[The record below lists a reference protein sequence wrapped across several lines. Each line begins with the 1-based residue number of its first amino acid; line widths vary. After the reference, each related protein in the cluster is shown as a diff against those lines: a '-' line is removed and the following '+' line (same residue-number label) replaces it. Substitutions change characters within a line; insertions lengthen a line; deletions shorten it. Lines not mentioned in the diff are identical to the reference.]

1 MSMTDPINQPGPYA
15 AFSRELQR
23 SMAECRAAGEQLA
36 LLVVQVDQLERV
48 EGALGY
54 SASAV
59 LADQFCTRIGQ
70 ILRDRDRLHH
80 VGDRK
85 FWVILRATRNEG
97 HAVLAAN
104 KLRRIGKEPFRI
116 GEHTLKLETSIGI
129 AMFPQHADNAEEL
142 VRRADLALVN
152 AREDDLPIRV
162 YAEDS
167 TRKIAGLW
175 EVENELERALEESEF
190 ELFFQPKIDL
200 RTSRPCGAEALLRWR
215 NPTRGLLAPDSFL
228 PIAEGARKLEALTWF
243 VIDAAQRQRCE
254 WPKLWGELPV
264 SVNIAPS
271 VLDAGHLIDYIK
283 GSMRIWGS
291 QTSHIM
297 LEVTEDSVVRNPKQS
312 FAALAQLRQK
322 GIRVSIDDFGTGY
335 SSMTYFK
342 EMPADE
348 LKIDKSFI
356 RNLHRDEGNRHIVRT
371 IIDLAHTFRYA
382 VVAEGVERAD
392 VLELLVGMGC
402 DIAQGYLYARPM
414 PQVDFVQWLADYTV
428 ATSTGPAA
436 STVAGR

>member
-1 MSMTDPINQPGPYA
+1 
-15 AFSRELQR
+15 
-23 SMAECRAAGEQLA
+23 
-36 LLVVQVDQLERV
+36 
-48 EGALGY
+48 
-54 SASAV
+54 
-59 LADQFCTRIGQ
+59 
-70 ILRDRDRLHH
+70 
-80 VGDRK
+80 
-85 FWVILRATRNEG
+85 
-97 HAVLAAN
+97 
-104 KLRRIGKEPFRI
+104 
-116 GEHTLKLETSIGI
+116 
-129 AMFPQHADNAEEL
+129 
-142 VRRADLALVN
+142 
-152 AREDDLPIRV
+152 
-162 YAEDS
+162 
-167 TRKIAGLW
+167 
-175 EVENELERALEESEF
+175 
-190 ELFFQPKIDL
+190 
-200 RTSRPCGAEALLRWR
+200 
-215 NPTRGLLAPDSFL
+215 
-228 PIAEGARKLEALTWF
+228 
-243 VIDAAQRQRCE
+243 
-254 WPKLWGELPV
+254 
-264 SVNIAPS
+264 

-402 DIAQGYLYARPM
+402 DIAQGFLYARPM

-436 STVAGR
+436 STVAGP

>member
-1 MSMTDPINQPGPYA
+1 MSMTDPSNAPGPYA
-15 AFSRELQR
+15 VFSRDLQR
-23 SMAECRAAGEQLA
+23 AIAECREADEQLA

-54 SASAV
+54 SASAA
-59 LADQFCTRIGQ
+59 LADQFCTRVGQ
-70 ILRDRDRLHH
+70 MLRERDRLHH

-104 KLRRIGKEPFRI
+104 KLRRVGREPFRI

-129 AMFPQHADNAEEL
+129 ALFPQHAENAEEL

-167 TRKIAGLW
+167 TRRIAGLW

-190 ELFFQPKIDL
+190 ELFYQPKIDL
-200 RTSRPCGAEALLRWR
+200 RTFRPCGAEALLRWR
-215 NPTRGLLAPDSFL
+215 NPVRGLLGPDSFL
-228 PIAEGARKLEALTWF
+228 PIAEGARKLEPITWF
-243 VIDAAQRQRCE
+243 VLDAAQRQRCE

-271 VLDAGHLIDYIK
+271 VLDAGHLIDYIR

-356 RNLHRDEGNRHIVRT
+356 QNLHRDEGNRHIVRT
-371 IIDLAHTFRYA
+371 IIDLAHTFHYA

-392 VLELLVGMGC
+392 VLEMLIEMGC

-414 PQVDFVQWLADYTV
+414 PHAEFVQWLSDYRVPV
-428 ATSTGPAA
+428 AHRREAIPAA
-436 STVAGR
+436 GA